1 MEAKKLYWVD
11 FSWDDSYNRD
21 AYQRFKSNKHLKL
34 LTFKEINPFFEEIKK
49 LGYEVIFV
57 LIRGRLYQ
65 DYYFKLKELK
75 STLTCTPV
83 GIIFSNSTY
92 KKVLEGKA
100 VDKDKVLKEETI
112 ASVGDDYFNKGG
124 VVTTPSELIH
134 FIEKYLGY
142 EIEEKNEDQL
152 FHFEKV
158 ENNYENLILPCLY
171 SKLQSRNTII
181 NNSEINEFNNKL
193 GKLHPFQPLSESL
206 NGYLEIKKNFPIEN
220 LTKFWINYFSGS
232 DTFYKV
238 MHKEFRE
245 NNFTNYNTFCKAL
258 FRGLLKNYLKNKF
271 DVPLYFGTAIP
282 KEDYQSLE
290 KNINESKKELI
301 FSRQILCF
309 SQDENVSFKF
319 LPKDDDKS
327 LIPVLLEVNISKTLE
342 TYSNNVT
349 IEEFSRYPTEK
360 VVAFCPYSCF
370 VIEDKI
376 EELKK
381 DGIKYKKIKLNYL
394 GNYKD
399 EIRKKLENLNELRIK
414 NLLDNN
420 STFAK
425 NVKNKFSNEFPDLEQ
440 TDLIKLLNIESKLIK
455 EKLSQK
461 KDYKNPQNIIK
472 IKMKNKG
479 KFLSDEYFN
488 NYHWMLKIYFD
499 NKLQEEETNEAIE
512 TFPEQITIE
521 INFPIFDCERMF
533 YACVNIKEIDF
544 VKFDTSKVT
553 NMNSMF
559 SDCQNLIKVNPD
571 KFDTSSVT
579 NMSCMFYKCYALKK
593 LDLAKF
599 NINNVTDMSAMFL
612 LCISLSELNFDLRK
626 LKHDNLKD
634 ITSMFRCCYNL
645 NTYDLS
651 DLDLSKI
658 GKKDG
663 YI

>member
-1 MEAKKLYWVD
+1 MEPKKLYWVD

-100 VDKDKVLKEETI
+100 VDKDKVLKEETK

-193 GKLHPFQPLSESL
+193 GKIHPFQPLSESL

-258 FRGLLKNYLKNKF
+258 FRGLFKNYLKNKF

-282 KEDYQSLE
+282 KEDYQTLE

-360 VVAFCPYSCF
+360 VVAFCPYFLFCNRRQNRGTKKRWY
-370 VIEDKI
+370 KI
-376 EELKK
+376 QK
-381 DGIKYKKIKLNYL
+381 DKIKL
-394 GNYKD
+394 
-399 EIRKKLENLNELRIK
+399 
-414 NLLDNN
+414 
-420 STFAK
+420 F
-425 NVKNKFSNEFPDLEQ
+425 
-440 TDLIKLLNIESKLIK
+440 
-455 EKLSQK
+455 
-461 KDYKNPQNIIK
+461 
-472 IKMKNKG
+472 
-479 KFLSDEYFN
+479 
-488 NYHWMLKIYFD
+488 
-499 NKLQEEETNEAIE
+499 
-512 TFPEQITIE
+512 
-521 INFPIFDCERMF
+521 
-533 YACVNIKEIDF
+533 
-544 VKFDTSKVT
+544 
-553 NMNSMF
+553 
-559 SDCQNLIKVNPD
+559 
-571 KFDTSSVT
+571 
-579 NMSCMFYKCYALKK
+579 
-593 LDLAKF
+593 
-599 NINNVTDMSAMFL
+599 
-612 LCISLSELNFDLRK
+612 RK
-626 LKHDNLKD
+626 LP
-634 ITSMFRCCYNL
+634 R
-645 NTYDLS
+645 
-651 DLDLSKI
+651 
-658 GKKDG
+658 
-663 YI
+663 